1 MPLTLAYVEQS
12 NPMLWLATK
21 LDLGI
26 VALGSAGL
34 LAATLTLQPKQPRPA
49 YLLALLGLLP
59 FSFQTIILD
68 AIAWPAYF

>member
-1 MPLTLAYVEQS
+1 MRFQEKLPLQVFYIVH
-12 NPMLWLATK
+12 P
-21 LDLGI
+21 DLGI